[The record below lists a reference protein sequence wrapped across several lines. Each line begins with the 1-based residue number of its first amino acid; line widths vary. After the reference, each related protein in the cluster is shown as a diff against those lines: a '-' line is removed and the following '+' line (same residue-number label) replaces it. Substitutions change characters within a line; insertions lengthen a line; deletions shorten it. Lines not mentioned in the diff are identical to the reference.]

1 MTFDYNNSAAR
12 KDWVLGMSLL
22 RYVIL
27 FLTDFETCNFEDFDR
42 EILENYRR
50 KWQELF
56 RFGFS
61 VLYSTRICEVPLD

>member
-1 MTFDYNNSAAR
+1 MTFDCNNSAAR

-42 EILENYRR
+42 EIIENYRG
-50 KWQELF
+50 K
-56 RFGFS
+56 
-61 VLYSTRICEVPLD
+61 

>member
-1 MTFDYNNSAAR
+1 
-12 KDWVLGMSLL
+12 MSLL

-61 VLYSTRICEVPLD
+61 VLYSTRLCEVPLD